1 MKGTLMTQMGLFD
14 VVQYLKAVD
23 LLAPEDDIFQE
34 YSPAEADCGVYSH
47 ANPAPELL
55 V

>member
-1 MKGTLMTQMGLFD
+1 MRGTSTTQMGLFD
-14 VVQYLKAVD
+14 VAQYLKAVD
-23 LLAPEDDIFQE
+23 LLAPEDIFQE

-47 ANPAPELL
+47 AKPAPELL